1 MKMKL
6 ALSLLVLLALPAL
19 AGDEVLNLP
28 VGDPERKDLKSELL
42 LDAITDCSAGD
53 QITPGQLAGRLAD
66 VRLLFVGESHTS
78 IDFHRVQLRVIEE
91 LHRAGRKVL
100 IGLEMYPYTEQQIL
114 DQWVAGHLTEDGFVE
129 LSDWYENWGYNW
141 NYYREIFLF
150 AREQG
155 IPMAA
160 LNTPREVI
168 KAVRKKGFE
177 NLTEEEASR
186 VPTEIDTDSE
196 EHLRLFKAFFAGEGQ
211 FHMQMSDEQWQGM
224 FNAQCTWDATM
235 GHNAVKALEGDDDP
249 KTIMVVL
256 VGEGHVAYGLGIQRQ
271 AKQWFDG
278 RQASII
284 PISVID
290 EDGEAVGSV
299 QASFAEFIW
308 GMPQENDPLYPSLG
322 LSTTKLE
329 DSEMRSVVYVGE
341 GSVAEAAGFTLG
353 DIMLEVDGIKLPN
366 KKAANRHMAELR
378 WGDTASYKVKRGEE
392 ILELTAYFRR
402 EAPEPCDEEE

>member
-1 MKMKL
+1 MKIKL
-6 ALSLLVLLALPAL
+6 ALTLLLLFSLPAV
-19 AGDEVLNLP
+19 AGDEVLDLP
-28 VGDPERKDLKSELL
+28 IGDPARKDLKSELL
-42 LDAITDCSAGD
+42 LDAITDCSGGD
-53 QITPGQLAGRLAD
+53 QITPGELAARLSE

-78 IDFHRVQLRVIEE
+78 IDFHRAQLRVIEE
-91 LHRAGRKVL
+91 LHKAGRKVL
-100 IGLEMYPYTEQQIL
+100 IGLEMYPHTEQAVL
-114 DQWVAGHLTEDGFVE
+114 DQWIAGYLTEDGFVE
-129 LSDWYENWGYNW
+129 LSDWYENWGYHW

-150 AREQG
+150 ARRQA
-155 IPMAA
+155 IPMVA

-186 VPTEIDTDSE
+186 VPTEIDTDSK

-235 GHNAVKALEGDDDP
+235 GHNAVKALESNDDP

-256 VGEGHVAYGLGIQRQ
+256 VGQGHVAYGLGIQRQ
-271 AKQWFDG
+271 AAQWFDG
-278 RQASII
+278 RMAAII

-308 GMPQENDPLYPSLG
+308 GMPQEVDPLYPSLG
-322 LSTTKLE
+322 LATTKLD
-329 DSEMRSVVYVGE
+329 DSEMRRVVHVGE
-341 GSVAEAAGFTLG
+341 DSVAEDAGFMLG
-353 DIMLEVDGIKLPN
+353 DIMLEMDGIELPN
-366 KKAANRHMAELR
+366 KEAANRHMAELR
-378 WGDTASYKVKRGEE
+378 WGDTANYKIKRGEE

-402 EAPEPCDEEE
+402 EAPEPCDEKE